1 MIVRF
6 IGLLMSLVAAWPV
19 VVLAGEDV
27 PGRFDF
33 YLLSL
38 TWSPS
43 YCEAEGGSRKDA
55 QCESGRRYGFLVHG
69 LWPQYERGFP
79 EDCPT
84 GVSPA
89 EADIRTLADLMPA
102 RGLVRHEW
110 QKHGACSGLA
120 PAGYLKTIRTAREMV
135 RIPAAFQRI
144 DNYVMVSPAEV
155 EAAFVAANPGLKPDG
170 VAVTCDGRRLRE
182 VRICMTRDLGFRACE
197 EVDRRGCRAD
207 RVVLPPMR

>member
-1 MIVRF
+1 MIVRLVR
-6 IGLLMSLVAAWPV
+6 LLILLAVWPVAA
-19 VVLAGEDV
+19 LAGDV

-43 YCEAEGGSRKDA
+43 YCAAEGGARDDA
-55 QCESGRRYGFLVHG
+55 QCENGRHYGFLVHG
-69 LWPQYERGFP
+69 LWPQYERGYP

-84 GVSPA
+84 RVFPA
-89 EADIRTLADLMPA
+89 EADIRGLSDLMPA

-120 PAGYLKTIRTAREMV
+120 PADYLKTIRAARERV
-135 RIPAAFQRI
+135 RIPAAFQNI
-144 DNYVMVSPAEV
+144 DGYKTVSPAEV
-155 EAAFVAANPGLKPDG
+155 EAAFVAANPGLGPEG

-182 VRICMTRDLGFRACE
+182 VRICLTRDLGFRACD
-197 EVDRRGCRAD
+197 EVDRRACRAD
-207 RVVLPPMR
+207 RVVLPPVR

>member
-1 MIVRF
+1 MTARFVR
-6 IGLLMSLVAAWPV
+6 LLLTLLALWPVAAW
-19 VVLAGEDV
+19 AGDV
-27 PGRFDF
+27 PGRFGF

-43 YCEAEGGSRKDA
+43 YCAAEGGARDDA
-55 QCESGRRYGFLVHG
+55 QCQDGRRYGFLVHG

-84 GVSPA
+84 NLAPA
-89 EADIRTLADLMPA
+89 EADIRGLADLMPA

-120 PAGYLKTIRTAREMV
+120 PTDYLKTIRAARETV
-135 RIPAAFQRI
+135 RVPAAFQRI
-144 DNYVMVSPAEV
+144 DSYRTVSPAEV
-155 EAAFVAANPGLKPDG
+155 EAAFIAANPGLKAEG
-170 VAVTCDGRRLRE
+170 IAVTCDGRRLRE
-182 VRICMTRDLGFRACE
+182 VRICLTRDLGFRACD

-207 RVVLPPMR
+207 RVVMPPVR

>member
-1 MIVRF
+1 MTGRLAR
-6 IGLLMSLVAAWPV
+6 LLL
-19 VVLAGEDV
+19 VVLAWPAAALAGDAA
-27 PGRFDF
+27 GRFDF

-43 YCEAEGGSRKDA
+43 YCEAEGGARGDA
-55 QCESGRRYGFLVHG
+55 QCRTGRRYGFLVHG

-84 GVSPA
+84 RLTPSETDVRA
-89 EADIRTLADLMPA
+89 LADLMPA

-110 QKHGACSGLA
+110 RRHGACSGLA
-120 PAGYLKTIRTAREMV
+120 PADYLRTIRAAREAV
-135 RIPAAFQRI
+135 RIPTAFQRL
-144 DNYVMVSPAEV
+144 DKYVMVSPAEV
-155 EAAFVAANPGLKPDG
+155 EAAFVAANPGLRPGG

-182 VRICMTRDLGFRACE
+182 VRICLTRGLGFRACE

-207 RVVLPPMR
+207 RVVLPPVR

>member
-1 MIVRF
+1 MGRF
-6 IGLLMSLVAAWPV
+6 IRLLILLAAWPV
-19 VVLAGEDV
+19 AALAEDV
-27 PGRFDF
+27 PGWFDF

-43 YCEAEGGSRKDA
+43 YCVAEGGQRKDA
-55 QCESGRRYGFLVHG
+55 QCDSDRRYGFLVHG
-69 LWPQYERGFP
+69 LWPQYERGYP

-84 GVSPA
+84 NVSPA
-89 EADIRTLADLMPA
+89 EADIRALADLMPA

-120 PAGYLKTIRTAREMV
+120 PAEYLKTIRAARETI

-144 DNYVMVSPAEV
+144 DSYKTVSPAEV
-155 EAAFVAANPGLKPDG
+155 EAAFVAANPGLKPED

-182 VRICMTRDLGFRACE
+182 VRICLTRDLGFRACD
-197 EVDRRGCRAD
+197 EVGRRSCRAV
-207 RVVLPPMR
+207 RVVLPPVR

>member
-1 MIVRF
+1 MIARFVR
-6 IGLLMSLVAAWPV
+6 LLLIVFAIWPATA
-19 VVLAGEDV
+19 LAGDV

-43 YCEAEGGSRKDA
+43 YCEAEGGARGDG

-84 GVSPA
+84 SLAPG
-89 EADIRTLADLMPA
+89 EADIRSLSDLMPA

-120 PAGYLKTIRTAREMV
+120 PADYLKTIRAARETV
-135 RIPAAFQRI
+135 RIPAAFQRL
-144 DNYVMVSPAEV
+144 DKYVTVSPAEV
-155 EAAFVAANPGLKPDG
+155 EAAFLAANPGLKPEG

-182 VRICMTRDLGFRACE
+182 VRICLTHDLGFRACQ
-197 EVDRRGCRAD
+197 EVDRRGCRASQ
-207 RVVLPPMR
+207 VVLPPVR